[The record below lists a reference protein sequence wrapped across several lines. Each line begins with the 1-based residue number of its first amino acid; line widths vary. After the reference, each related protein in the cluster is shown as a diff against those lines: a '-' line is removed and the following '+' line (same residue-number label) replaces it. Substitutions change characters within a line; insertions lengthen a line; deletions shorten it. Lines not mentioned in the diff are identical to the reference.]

1 MMKNIRSLCVAMS
14 LTVLALTLFAVKLV
28 AQAASDLNGP
38 KAFAQTVITLDNE
51 DKMLR
56 ELAGEKGTMVVFS
69 CNTCPFVVA
78 WEDRYNDLYDLAK
91 ANGVNM
97 ILVNANEAFR
107 GDEDSHENMKA
118 HAEKMGYKMP
128 YVIDQNHVIADI
140 LVAKTTPHVFLFDN
154 NFNVV
159 YRGAIDD
166 NHKDSDAVEKTFAA
180 DAVEALA
187 NGEAIPVAESKAL
200 GCSIKRVKK

>member
-1 MMKNIRSLCVAMS
+1 MKNIRSLCVAMS
-14 LTVLALTLFAVKLV
+14 LTVLALTLFTVKLV

-38 KAFAQTVITLDNE
+38 KVFAQTVITLDNE

-56 ELAGEKGTMVVFS
+56 ELAGEKGTMLVFS
-69 CNTCPFVVA
+69 CNTCPFVIA
-78 WEDRYNDLYDLAK
+78 WEGRYNELNALAK

-97 ILVNANEAFR
+97 ILVNSNEAFR
-107 GDEDSHENMKA
+107 SGEDSHESMKA
-118 HAEKMGYKMP
+118 HAEEMGYEMP
-128 YVIDQNHVIADI
+128 YVMDQNHVIADI

-166 NHKDSDAVEKTFAA
+166 NHKNAKAVDKTYAA
-180 DAVEALA
+180 DAVVALA
-187 NGEAIPVAESKAL
+187 KGEPVPLVESKAL

>member
-1 MMKNIRSLCVAMS
+1 MKNIRSLCVAMS
-14 LTVLALTLFAVKLV
+14 LTVLALTLFTVKLV

-38 KAFAQTVITLDNE
+38 QAFAQTVITLDNE

-56 ELAGEKGTMVVFS
+56 EMAGEKGTMLVFS
-69 CNTCPFVVA
+69 CNTCPFVIA
-78 WEDRYNDLYDLAK
+78 WEDRYNDLFDLAK

-97 ILVNANEAFR
+97 ILVNSNEAFR

-128 YVIDQNHVIADI
+128 YVIDQNHAIADI

-154 NFNVV
+154 NFNVL

-166 NHKDSDAVEKTFAA
+166 NHKSADAVEKTYAA
-180 DAVEALA
+180 DALNALG
-187 NGEAIPVAESKAL
+187 NGKAIPVVESKAL